1 MAVKVRK
8 RRWTD
13 EELELLQ
20 QAYADPEQRAV
31 LPEVLGRSLGSIRDK
46 VYRLRKTAN
55 GNMNGRV
62 DRKMQKS
69 NEVGREAPFP
79 ANEELKAEFDRLRQ
93 QIEEL
98 RNEFT
103 NVKLAF
109 EELADELQAHMT
121 SFGHWLIEIG
131 EAYVY
136 GVRPVSVRD
145 VMAEN
150 RKLQFEMEALRKIIK
165 SQEDL
170 IAEQLRELELLVEQF
185 THLSSM
191 AKIASLGDFIP
202 RLRTVVSRFGEV
214 LQATI
219 ELPALTELEGGK
231 GASQG
236 SSAGPAASG
245 AVEKK
250 EKE

>member
-1 MAVKVRK
+1 MKVQK
-8 RRWTD
+8 RRWSDD
-13 EELELLQ
+13 ELALLRE
-20 QAYADPEQRAV
+20 AYADPEQRAV

-46 VYRLRKTAN
+46 VYRLRKAAN
-55 GNMNGRV
+55 GNTNGRV
-62 DRKMQKS
+62 NRKMQES

-79 ANEELKAEFDRLRQ
+79 GVEELKAEFDQLKRQ
-93 QIEEL
+93 MEEL
-98 RNEFT
+98 RNEFAG
-103 NVKLAF
+103 VKYAF
-109 EELADELQAHMT
+109 EELADELQAHMK

-150 RKLQFEMEALRKIIK
+150 RKLQFEMEAIRKIVK
-165 SQEDL
+165 RQEEL

-219 ELPALTELEGGK
+219 DIPALRELEGGK
-231 GASQG
+231 GASQA
-236 SSAGPAASG
+236 SSTGPGPSG
-245 AVEKK
+245 AEQTKVGE
-250 EKE
+250 